1 MSVVGFDIGYY
12 SCYIAVA
19 RQGGIETIANEYS
32 DRCTPSYV
40 SFTEKQRFIGNS
52 AKNQIITNL
61 KNTVWGT
68 KRLQARQ
75 FNDKQVQAEI
85 PRLPY
90 SIIQQD
96 NGEVGLEVRYG
107 GEVSVFSPLQITVM
121 LLSKLKETAEKGL
134 SIKVVDCVIS
144 VPCFFTDA
152 ERRCMLD
159 AAQISGLN
167 CLRLMNDTTATA
179 LAYGLYKQDLPAP
192 EEKPRNVVFVDMGS

>member
-1 MSVVGFDIGYY
+1 MYF
-12 SCYIAVA
+12 
-19 RQGGIETIANEYS
+19 R
-32 DRCTPSYV
+32 SYV

-96 NGEVGLEVRYG
+96 NGEVGLEVSG
-107 GEVSVFSPLQITVM
+107 HEVIKVFCVAMPNHC
-121 LLSKLKETAEKGL
+121 SKLT
-134 SIKVVDCVIS
+134 VVSNLV
-144 VPCFFTDA
+144 
-152 ERRCMLD
+152 
-159 AAQISGLN
+159 
-167 CLRLMNDTTATA
+167 
-179 LAYGLYKQDLPAP
+179 
-192 EEKPRNVVFVDMGS
+192 